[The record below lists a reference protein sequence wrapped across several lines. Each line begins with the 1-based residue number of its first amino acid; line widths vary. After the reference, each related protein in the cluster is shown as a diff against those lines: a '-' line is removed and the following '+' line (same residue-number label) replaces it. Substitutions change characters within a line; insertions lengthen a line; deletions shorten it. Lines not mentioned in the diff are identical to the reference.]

1 MREVNIHYSLPI
13 HYDGLIKIKTKIIR
27 VMRYSI
33 QFEMEILNSDNKKC
47 VFSRYRMIPVNFIQK
62 QTIAI
67 PQEIIDKIRL
77 GHIKKDK

>member
-1 MREVNIHYSLPI
+1 
-13 HYDGLIKIKTKIIR
+13 
-27 VMRYSI
+27 
-33 QFEMEILNSDNKKC
+33 MEILNSDNKKC